1 MHIVLDMINILLDKY
16 IDFYVKIC
24 TDTVKKTFK
33 ANRQIVKQLLE
44 PQEACKGQSGKCVV
58 FFKKCLL
65 FLAV

>member
-1 MHIVLDMINILLDKY
+1 MFMHIVMDMINILLDKY

-44 PQEACKGQSGKCVV
+44 PQEACK
-58 FFKKCLL
+58 
-65 FLAV
+65 A